1 MDHQFNFHP
10 LKNNRYSTI
19 FYSLMKDSTLTRPA
33 KVSSNSHDGVNSI
46 NGVGHTRP
54 MATEARPNPVIL
66 EDDNEASTSRE
77 NAGQYSLC
85 NI

>member
-1 MDHQFNFHP
+1 
-10 LKNNRYSTI
+10 
-19 FYSLMKDSTLTRPA
+19 MKDSTLTRPA

-77 NAGQYSLC
+77 NAGQYKKL
-85 NI
+85 NIYLIWQFDMEN

>member
-1 MDHQFNFHP
+1 
-10 LKNNRYSTI
+10 
-19 FYSLMKDSTLTRPA
+19 MKDSTLTRPA

-46 NGVGHTRP
+46 NGLGHTRP

-77 NAGQYSLC
+77 NAGQYKKL
-85 NI
+85 NIYLIWHNLIWKISKVKFLYFL